1 MGRQAMAIQSYD
13 ELSSLELDALKEIG
27 SIGTGNA
34 ATALSSMIGKQVRI
48 EVPEVRIMGYNEAI
62 EWIGGP
68 EEITAGVLVKIGGQ
82 ISGIM
87 LSVQQLDFVN
97 LVLGSMLDKCVED
110 YDELHEM
117 ECSALIEV
125 GNIMISTFIN
135 ALSGLAGIN
144 IELTVPAFTVDMQG
158 AIMAVPMAEYG
169 GQSDYI
175 MTIGGDFVCEGKKT
189 PCRLLLSPEI
199 RSLNYLLGKLGV
211 ISGR

>member
-1 MGRQAMAIQSYD
+1 MAIKNYSD
-13 ELSSLELDALKEIG
+13 LNSLELDTLKEIG

-34 ATALSSMIGKQVRI
+34 ATALSSLIGQQVRI
-48 EVPEVRIMGYNEAI
+48 EMPEVRIMGYNEAI

-68 EEITAGVLVKIGGQ
+68 EEITAGVLVKMSGQ
-82 ISGIM
+82 VNGIM
-87 LSVQQLDFVN
+87 LSVQQLKFVN
-97 LVLGSMLDKCVED
+97 LVLESMLGKGVED
-110 YDELHEM
+110 YSGLHEM

-135 ALSGLAGIN
+135 ALSSLAGID

-175 MTIGGDFVCEGKKT
+175 MTIGGNFVRDGQT
-189 PCRLLLSPEI
+189 VPCSLLLSPDI
-199 RSLNYLLGKLGV
+199 RSLNFLLRKLGV
-211 ISGR
+211 SGGA